1 MVLPRPDRP
10 LHLVGSVVEGGG
22 YLEVN
27 GGLVGTKER
36 FEVSGGL
43 VVNEQMTE
51 GMREGRKE
59 FRGQTISRDVR
70 GRGARLKRDK
80 VNVTKMVKDE
90 NIFEAKV

>member
-10 LHLVGSVVEGGG
+10 LRPVGSVVEGGG

-27 GGLVGTKER
+27 GGLTGTNER
-36 FEVSGGL
+36 FEASGGL

-51 GMREGRKE
+51 GMREGGKE

-70 GRGARLKRDK
+70 GREARLKRDE
-80 VNVTKMVKDE
+80 VNATKMVKDE